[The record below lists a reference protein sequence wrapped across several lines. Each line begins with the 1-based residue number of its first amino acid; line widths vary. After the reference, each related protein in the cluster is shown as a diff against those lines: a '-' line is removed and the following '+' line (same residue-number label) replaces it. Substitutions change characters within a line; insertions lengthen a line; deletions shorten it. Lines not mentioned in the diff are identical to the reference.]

1 MAAMDFFNHAAGRE
15 AGDRR
20 QRGGVIGGGTHSD
33 RSMRLARTSR
43 KGSHFAYRGGRAP
56 LTMMPSKVSTADGHR
71 GDRNIVDGRRGR

>member
-1 MAAMDFFNHAAGRE
+1 
-15 AGDRR
+15 
-20 QRGGVIGGGTHSD
+20 
-33 RSMRLARTSR
+33 MRLARTSR